1 MLSRLVRAL
10 LLAATACVSV
20 AHAED
25 VVFPPGSAV
34 GLAPPAGLKPA
45 QGFSGFQDSETN
57 ASIVVV
63 EMPAEAYGQ
72 IVAKLTPA
80 ALAAMG
86 FTVAGEAEAW
96 PLAGAQARI
105 MRGTQTAHGLRFSKW
120 VVVAGTP
127 TATAMVTAQ
136 RPEAAR
142 GTIPDEAIE
151 AALRTITMRA
161 PAGVDDQMAALT
173 FRIGDLAGLRVV
185 RAIAGSS
192 LLLTEGPK
200 DVVKDGSQP
209 LVIVASSLGTVAPD
223 GDRAA
228 LARRAL
234 SQLKQIRDVEV
245 GDAVREAGGPVEW
258 VRHEGTAI
266 DASTGQPV
274 RVVQVMRF
282 EGAGYVRVI
291 GLGRA
296 SDAALSQKARRLA
309 ASITLR

>member
-1 MLSRLVRAL
+1 
-10 LLAATACVSV
+10 
-20 AHAED
+20 
-25 VVFPPGSAV
+25 
-34 GLAPPAGLKPA
+34 
-45 QGFSGFQDSETN
+45 
-57 ASIVVV
+57 
-63 EMPAEAYGQ
+63 MPAEAYGQ

-80 ALAAMG
+80 ALAATG
-86 FTVAGEAEAW
+86 FTVVGEAEAW

-120 VVVAGTP
+120 VVVTGTS

-151 AALRTITMRA
+151 AALRTIILRA
-161 PAGVDDQMAALT
+161 PAGVDDQMAARP
-173 FRIGDLAGLRVV
+173 FRIGDLARLRVV

-234 SQLKQIRDVEV
+234 SQLKQIRDVEI
-245 GDAVREAGGPVEW
+245 GDAVREAAGPVEW
-258 VRHEGTAI
+258 VRHEGTAT

-274 RVVQVMRF
+274 RVVQVMGF